1 MWPMSL
7 NLRWQDFKLCVDI
20 KKLGINLLCEKQQ
33 NMPEEGF
40 ILNKLKHWIEAKKR
54 F

>member
-20 KKLGINLLCEKQQ
+20 KKLGINLLAYRILQ
-33 NMPEEGF
+33 N
-40 ILNKLKHWIEAKKR
+40 LKMDQE
-54 F
+54 